1 MGNFFPYPA
10 MARRDEARLSRGT
23 DLASSQSGH
32 TLVEVAVAVAIVGIV
47 TATGWW
53 AVQDEVDRFRMMKA
67 ARLLQSDL
75 QALRALAIATN
86 RETRVVFTAAD
97 AALDPSDAQVGEW
110 LLQAGDR
117 SQGSGEWDTLPI
129 DDGSDASEGERSLSE
144 GGNDEAP
151 HISLA
156 PWPALAGPGIGNA
169 DAIVFSP
176 RGWVANPA
184 TDFADGYVALRI
196 VNKAALLAGGTSEA
210 VIRLS
215 RGGLARLEVSE
226 RTALPSN
233 SVGAGE
239 ATTR

>member
-1 MGNFFPYPA
+1 
-10 MARRDEARLSRGT
+10 
-23 DLASSQSGH
+23 
-32 TLVEVAVAVAIVGIV
+32 
-47 TATGWW
+47 
-53 AVQDEVDRFRMMKA
+53 
-67 ARLLQSDL
+67 LLQSDL